1 MKNKLKNVFYGTVIT
16 GIILGSTFLFA
27 AFSFAQREPVP
38 SDPKKQEQPVIVPG
52 SKEKNT
58 VKNKQIREGTPF
70 LGKRVYFRQTGQ
82 RTMMF
87 TTDGKENYLVLE
99 NLSLERILDAMD
111 KKPDRGVW
119 LADGEFTEFQGANY
133 VLIQRAVAAPA
144 SSPVPA
150 N

>member
-1 MKNKLKNVFYGTVIT
+1 MKNKLKNVFYSIVAA
-16 GIILGSTFLFA
+16 GIILGST
-27 AFSFAQREPVP
+27 FSFAQREPVP
-38 SDPKKQEQPVIVPG
+38 SDPKKQEQQVVVPG
-52 SKEKNT
+52 NKEKKT

-70 LGKRVYFRQTGQ
+70 LAKRVYFRQTGQ

-111 KKPDRGVW
+111 KKPDRGIW

-144 SSPVPA
+144 GSPAPV